1 MPPLDCTLWLPV
13 DFGDRLTAW
22 RKQRS
27 WTQPQLADALGLNL
41 TQIKR
46 YETGASQPS
55 LDALRK
61 IALTLNVSLDEL
73 VFGDTERGPDEAL
86 KLKFAAIRQFD
97 TQERAI
103 AEGVLD
109 SLIVQHQAKRL
120 FARPVE
126 APAAKKAIGKRTA
139 SR

>member
-1 MPPLDCTLWLPV
+1 MHFAAQLV
-13 DFGDRLTAW
+13 RL
-22 RKQRS
+22 RKQRH
-27 WTQPQLADALGLNL
+27 WTQQALADALELNL

-55 LDALRK
+55 LDALKR

-73 VFGDTERGPDEAL
+73 VFGDSERGPDEAL
-86 KLKFAAIRQFD
+86 KLKFEALRDFNAD
-97 TQERAI
+97 ERRI

-120 FARPVE
+120 FAQ
-126 APAAKKAIGKRTA
+126 PAATPTSAAATAEPPGKSNSKRRL